1 MLIPIQQLVKF
12 QVIPAK
18 GYKMGQAFPEDFKP
32 VTYVSN
38 ELWKKL
44 PLYIQ
49 VRYEYTPV
57 DGNHKLKG

>member
-12 QVIPAK
+12 QVIPASD
-18 GYKMGQAFPEDFKP
+18 YKMGRAFPAGFNP
-32 VTYVSN
+32 VSSVTN

-49 VRYEYTPV
+49 VQYEYHPV
-57 DGNHKLKG
+57 DGKHKLKE